1 MSLAT
6 AARAGARAPRL
17 HRSLYTTPCRANKI
31 GPPHPI
37 SNLRPVIYSDAPPST
52 QRAMHPYSLHEFDED
67 PTRLR
72 TNYDLQWK
80 FARQDLD
87 SFNHNFWLDV
97 RDRVVCG
104 EGGCSCRFT
113 EQFAVRGCTTADTR
127 RSTRGRTNTG
137 QGGCAIRVLSA
148 LGVTGRRASRR
159 LYRRMAGEELGC
171 DQVGVEGEMATV
183 QAKVDVISALSLK
196 SRIFRVLRI
205 SSYFSSAA
213 HLRQVSPQFGYMAST
228 HLKRK

>member
-87 SFNHNFWLDV
+87 SFNHNFWLD
-97 RDRVVCG
+97 
-104 EGGCSCRFT
+104 SNLRF
-113 EQFAVRGCTTADTR
+113 EAARQQILAALPADAPTLDKEDALSEFYR
-127 RSTRGRTNTG
+127 HW
-137 QGGCAIRVLSA
+137 VL
-148 LGVTGRRASRR
+148 
-159 LYRRMAGEELGC
+159 
-171 DQVGVEGEMATV
+171 QEGERLDAYTDEWR
-183 QAKVDVISALSLK
+183 ARNWDVIKLEW
-196 SRIFRVLRI
+196 RVKWQR
-205 SSYFSSAA
+205 FKQ
-213 HLRQVSPQFGYMAST
+213 RWM
-228 HLKRK
+228 